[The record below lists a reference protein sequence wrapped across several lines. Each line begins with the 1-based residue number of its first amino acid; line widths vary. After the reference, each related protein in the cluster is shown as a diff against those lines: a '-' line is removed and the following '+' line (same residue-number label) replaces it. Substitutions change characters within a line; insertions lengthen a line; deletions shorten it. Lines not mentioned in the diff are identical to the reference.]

1 MEDESTKHTKKRDAL
16 LECSMIPDAFQD
28 NVKNL
33 AQHHNNVTQVT
44 KELNMV
50 VEGFRQITKN
60 KFDALEA
67 KTKAKFDVTGAMLDR
82 LEKEQVVRPLRQC
95 GNLDE
100 LKDLVKELKKT
111 VHQLSTESRTQ
122 RNDIEKLNNNFL
134 EQAAEI
140 TRLKSKED
148 VRTLPVVGRSTM
160 TAESTDNSR
169 LRRLQNIE
177 DNIKALNL
185 KINELEKNK
194 GWL

>member
-1 MEDESTKHTKKRDAL
+1 MEDESTKHTNKRSAI

-50 VEGFRQITKN
+50 VEGFRQITMN

-122 RNDIEKLNNNFL
+122 RNDIEKLKKSVNERQVGLQSLSDTVSSDYFM
-134 EQAAEI
+134 
-140 TRLKSKED
+140 LK
-148 VRTLPVVGRSTM
+148 
-160 TAESTDNSR
+160 
-169 LRRLQNIE
+169 RLQNIE